1 MTGAARLAADAARR
15 MGAGLATIAAAP
27 EAFGIYAIGRPGNI
41 FAPVANQGE
50 LEEAISEPKRN
61 ALLMGPGAGVS
72 EQTRQRVLS
81 VLETGKPSVLD
92 ADALTVFSDDPETL
106 FDAISGPCLLTPHG
120 GEFSRIFDVDGDKLT
135 RARMAARMS
144 GATVLLKGPDTVIA
158 SPDGRAV
165 INTSAPPELA
175 TAGSGDVLAGMSVGL
190 IAQGMPVFEAASA
203 AAWVHGAAAQALG
216 PGLIAEDL
224 IDGLPSILRA
234 LKTDYIRFETNWRAG
249 RGNVSP
255 VR

>member
-1 MTGAARLAADAARR
+1 M
-15 MGAGLATIAAAP
+15 
-27 EAFGIYAIGRPGNI
+27 
-41 FAPVANQGE
+41 
-50 LEEAISEPKRN
+50 
-61 ALLMGPGAGVS
+61 
-72 EQTRQRVLS
+72 
-81 VLETGKPSVLD
+81 
-92 ADALTVFSDDPETL
+92 TVFTDDPETL

-120 GEFSRIFDVDGDKLT
+120 GEFARIFDVDGDKLT
-135 RARMAARMS
+135 RAGTAARMS

-190 IAQGMPVFEAASA
+190 IAQGMKVFEAASA
-203 AAWVHGAAAQALG
+203 AAWVHGAAAQAFG

-234 LKTDYIRFETNWRAG
+234 LKTNYIRSETT
-249 RGNVSP
+249 
-255 VR
+255 